1 MFTTAIRRTSALP
14 RLVDEGRTHIQLREL
29 PRSALLTDLRRLCTR
44 NQLLGVTDVAIDYHR
59 FLPTGRAYLTL
70 AHTEHLHK
78 NMQALDKA
86 SVGSLPIHAV
96 SSPPPR
102 SGHSGRLDKTRT
114 QRKVFSGN
122 GPHGGILSRMKHVV
136 IWGLPGK
143 ISGEAVE
150 NYLRDFRL
158 DNMDGKSAAVK
169 VELYVSFY
177 DCKPRLRHGFT
188 YRATNTFSLY
198 SRYLVR
204 PTSTAEAHRLVR
216 QLHMT
221 YYEPERWGRRY
232 QLRARVVY

>member
-1 MFTTAIRRTSALP
+1 MFTTAIRRMSFLP

-29 PRSALLTDLRRLCTR
+29 PRSALLTDLRRLCIR

-70 AHTEHLHK
+70 AHTDNLHK
-78 NMQALDKA
+78 NLQALDKA
-86 SVGSLPIHAV
+86 SVGSLPIRAV
-96 SSPPPR
+96 SAPPPR
-102 SGHSGRLDKTRT
+102 FSHGRLYKTET
-114 QRKVFSGN
+114 QRKVFAGN

-136 IWGLPGK
+136 VWGLPGK

-169 VELYVSFY
+169 VEL
-177 DCKPRLRHGFT
+177 P
-188 YRATNTFSLY
+188 TNTFSLY

-216 QLHMT
+216 QLHMS
-221 YYEPERWGRRY
+221 YYEPEQWGKRY

>member
-1 MFTTAIRRTSALP
+1 MFKSTAIRRMIP

-29 PRSALLTDLRRLCTR
+29 PRSALLTDLRRLCIR
-44 NQLLGVTDVAIDYHR
+44 NHLLGVTDVAIDYHR

-70 AHTEHLHK
+70 AHTEHLHT

-86 SVGSLPIHAV
+86 SVGSLPIQAV
-96 SSPPPR
+96 SAPPPR
-102 SGHSGRLDKTRT
+102 SGHGRLDRTGT

-122 GPHGGILSRMKHVV
+122 GPHGGISSRMKHVV

-143 ISGEAVE
+143 ISEEAVE
-150 NYLRDFRL
+150 NYLREHD
-158 DNMDGKSAAVK
+158 
-169 VELYVSFY
+169 
-177 DCKPRLRHGFT
+177 FT
-188 YRATNTFSLY
+188 YSATNTFSLY

-221 YYEPERWGRRY
+221 YYEPEHWGRRY

>member
-1 MFTTAIRRTSALP
+1 MFKSTAIRRMFP

-29 PRSALLTDLRRLCTR
+29 PRSALLTDLRRLCIR
-44 NQLLGVTDVAIDYHR
+44 DQLLGVTDVAIDYHR

-70 AHTEHLHK
+70 ADTKHLYK
-78 NMQALDKA
+78 NLQALDKA
-86 SVGSLPIHAV
+86 SLGSLPIRAV
-96 SSPPPR
+96 SAPTPR
-102 SGHSGRLDKTRT
+102 SGHGQLDRTGT

-122 GPHGGILSRMKHVV
+122 GPHGGISSRMKHVV

-143 ISGEAVE
+143 ISEEAVE

-158 DNMDGKSAAVK
+158 DNVDGKNGAVK
-169 VELYVSFY
+169 VEL
-177 DCKPRLRHGFT
+177 
-188 YRATNTFSLY
+188 ATNTFSLY

-221 YYEPERWGRRY
+221 YYEPEHWGRRY

>member
-1 MFTTAIRRTSALP
+1 LSS
-14 RLVDEGRTHIQLREL
+14 EGRTHIQLREL
-29 PRSALLTDLRRLCTR
+29 PRSALLTDLRRLCIR
-44 NQLLGVTDVAIDYHR
+44 NHLLGVTDVAIDYHR

-70 AHTEHLHK
+70 AHTEHLHT

-86 SVGSLPIHAV
+86 SVGSLPIQAV
-96 SSPPPR
+96 SAPPPR
-102 SGHSGRLDKTRT
+102 SGHGRPDRTGT

-122 GPHGGILSRMKHVV
+122 GPHGGISSRMKHVV

-143 ISGEAVE
+143 IFEEAVE
-150 NYLRDFRL
+150 NYLRERDFRL
-158 DNMDGKSAAVK
+158 DNINGKSGAVK
-169 VELYVSFY
+169 VEL
-177 DCKPRLRHGFT
+177 
-188 YRATNTFSLY
+188 ATNTFSLY

-221 YYEPERWGRRY
+221 YYEPEHWGRRY